1 MQSKKKRRKLSGE
14 ILEFLLVSF
23 LVAAF
28 VFYFLYA
35 TSGAIANTYLA
46 DRGIFLEEIQSQ
58 VFQAWLRSICL
69 AASAIIFIILFLS
82 LFSQRISYLMAIIRG
97 VEALEEKRMDYQIP
111 LDGCDELT
119 ELAETINELSMS
131 QRELAQKKQE
141 MQEEREAWIRSMS
154 HDIRTPLTSILSYT
168 EFLEGKGELGQQE
181 IKAYLS
187 LVQSRAEQIR
197 ELTDRLLG
205 KSHGKREKVQNM
217 KLLME
222 QLAAEWEEL
231 LEDQVPCSIDLSG
244 CEAVNGE
251 VDIQNL
257 RRIFDNL
264 ISNVE
269 KYADPEK
276 VVELEIQTKAG
287 ILHLR
292 QRNKISGGE
301 FENADSHRIG
311 LEGMKTMLKGNGG
324 RADICCEDGEFEI
337 QIWLPFM
344 EEQDTNEAGS
354 L

>member
-46 DRGIFLEEIQSQ
+46 DRGTFLEEIQSQ

-119 ELAETINELSMS
+119 VLAETINELSMS

-276 VVELEIQTKAG
+276 VVELEIQTEAG

-344 EEQDTNEAGS
+344 GEHDTDEAGS

>member
-46 DRGIFLEEIQSQ
+46 DREILLEEIQSQ

-69 AASAIIFIILFLS
+69 AASAVIFIILFLS
-82 LFSQRISYLMAIIRG
+82 LFSQRISYLMVIIRG
-97 VEALEEKRMDYQIP
+97 VEALGEKRMDYQIP
-111 LDGCDELT
+111 LDGCDELAV
-119 ELAETINELSMS
+119 LAETINELSMS

-181 IKAYLS
+181 IKAYLL
-187 LVQSRAEQIR
+187 LVRSRAEQIR

-231 LEDQVPCSIDLSG
+231 LEDQFSCSIDLSD

-269 KYADPEK
+269 KYADPRK
-276 VVELEIQTKAG
+276 PVELEIQTEAG

-292 QRNKISGGE
+292 QRNEISSGE
-301 FENADSHRIG
+301 LENADSHRIG
-311 LEGMKTMLKGNGG
+311 LEGMKKMLQGNGG
-324 RADICCEDGEFEI
+324 RADICCEEGEFEI

-344 EEQDTNEAGS
+344 EKHDTNEAGS

>member
-119 ELAETINELSMS
+119 VLAETINELSMS

-276 VVELEIQTKAG
+276 VVELEIQTEAG

-301 FENADSHRIG
+301 FENADSG
-311 LEGMKTMLKGNGG
+311 
-324 RADICCEDGEFEI
+324 
-337 QIWLPFM
+337 
-344 EEQDTNEAGS
+344 
-354 L
+354 